1 MKIKRFVAPN
11 MKTAIA
17 AVKKEIGE
25 DAVILSNKSVP
36 EGVELIAAVE
46 FDEERFQAE
55 VEKKSAIRNKSHSQ
69 SPVSSE
75 RKTKQSVASVETRST
90 NNDDRMSHAA
100 KNHQASGYQAKVETL
115 QDSSEA
121 QNETMD
127 AMRREMQA
135 LRRMMENEL
144 SGISWRE
151 MGHHR
156 PESRELFRQ
165 LMSMGLSSTIAE
177 RLMKASASVGGFEQQ
192 WKKALYY
199 LSAELSVTG
208 DDLAERGGITAVVGP
223 TGVGKTTSIAKLAAR
238 YCMKHGNRHVAM
250 ISTDNYRIG
259 AREQLHT
266 YGRILNVPVRT
277 ASNAEELMETLNAFI
292 DKRFIL
298 IDTAGMSHQD
308 EKLIQQL
315 DLLEGAGRPIT
326 RYLALSATTDISA
339 LRRAVTT
346 FAPIQPDACLVT
358 KTDEAASLG
367 AVLSVLIESQLPVA
381 YYTDGQKVPEDMHVA
396 YANPLVNLA
405 SDLAEE
411 TSEQLGDGFLAM
423 ALSEAR
429 SNVYL

>member
-55 VEKKSAIRNKSHSQ
+55 VEKKSAIRNKSQSQ

-75 RKTKQSVASVETRST
+75 RKTKQPVASVETASA
-90 NNDDRMSHAA
+90 NNDDRMSHSA
-100 KNHQASGYQAKVETL
+100 NHQASGYQAKVETL

-144 SGISWRE
+144 SGISWQE

-165 LMSMGLSSTIAE
+165 LMSMGLSSAIAE

-199 LSAELSVTG
+199 LSAEISVTG

-346 FAPIQPDACLVT
+346 FAPIQADACLVT

>member
-69 SPVSSE
+69 SVVSSE
-75 RKTKQSVASVETRST
+75 RKTRQPVASVETGSA
-90 NNDDRMSHAA
+90 NNDDRMSHSA
-100 KNHQASGYQAKVETL
+100 NHQASGYQTKVETL

-144 SGISWRE
+144 SGISWQE
-151 MGHHR
+151 MGRHR

-199 LSAELSVTG
+199 LSAEISVTG

-346 FAPIQPDACLVT
+346 FAPIQADACLVT

>member
-69 SPVSSE
+69 SVVSSE
-75 RKTKQSVASVETRST
+75 RKTRQPVASVETGSA
-90 NNDDRMSHAA
+90 NNDDRMSHSA
-100 KNHQASGYQAKVETL
+100 NHQASGYQTKVETL

-144 SGISWRE
+144 SGISWQE

-165 LMSMGLSSTIAE
+165 LMSMGLSSAIAE

-199 LSAELSVTG
+199 LSAEISVTG

-346 FAPIQPDACLVT
+346 FAPIQADACLVT

>member
-69 SPVSSE
+69 SVVSSE
-75 RKTKQSVASVETRST
+75 RKTRQPVASVETGSA
-90 NNDDRMSHAA
+90 NNDDRMSHSA
-100 KNHQASGYQAKVETL
+100 NHQASGYQTKVETL

-144 SGISWRE
+144 SGISWQE

-199 LSAELSVTG
+199 LSAEISVTG

-346 FAPIQPDACLVT
+346 FAPIQADACLVT

>member
-69 SPVSSE
+69 SAVSSE
-75 RKTKQSVASVETRST
+75 RKTRQPVASVETSSA
-90 NNDDRMSHAA
+90 NNDDRMSHSA
-100 KNHQASGYQAKVETL
+100 NHQASGYKTKVETL

-144 SGISWRE
+144 SGISWQE

-199 LSAELSVTG
+199 LSAEISVTG

-346 FAPIQPDACLVT
+346 FAPIQADACLVT

>member
-69 SPVSSE
+69 SVVSSE
-75 RKTKQSVASVETRST
+75 RKTKQPVASVETGSA
-90 NNDDRMSHAA
+90 NNDDRMSHSA
-100 KNHQASGYQAKVETL
+100 NHQASGYQTKVETL

-144 SGISWRE
+144 SGISWQE

-199 LSAELSVTG
+199 LSAEISVTG

-346 FAPIQPDACLVT
+346 FAPIQADACLVT